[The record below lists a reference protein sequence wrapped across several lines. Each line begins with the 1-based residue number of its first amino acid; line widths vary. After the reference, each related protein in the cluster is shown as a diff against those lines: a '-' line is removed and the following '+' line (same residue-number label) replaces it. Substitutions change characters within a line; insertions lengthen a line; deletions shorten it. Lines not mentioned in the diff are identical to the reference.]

1 MRLKNEQSV
10 LQQRPFY
17 RAVHSGSASIRGDK
31 VKSYRLQEFKRP
43 LEAEQLAT
51 PAPRGSEV
59 LLKVVAAGM
68 CHSDLHLWDGGY
80 DLGRGDRLSLTDR
93 GVRLPLTLGHE
104 TVGEV
109 VALGS
114 EAHGVEVGK
123 TYLIFPW
130 IGCGECQVCLTGNET
145 YCTKPRFLG
154 ILRDGGYADHIVVPH
169 SKYLLDISGLD
180 ISAAAP
186 YACSGVTTYSA
197 LKKAGPAI
205 YDGPIVIFGAG
216 GLGLMSLGLL
226 RAMGGKGAVVVEVSD
241 QKRAA
246 AIEAG
251 ALATVDGRAKDAV
264 DEIIRTVGGSPKV
277 QIDFVGSEQTA
288 ALSFNCAPKG
298 GKIIMVGLFGG
309 AAPWPLPL
317 IAMKALTI
325 QGNYLG
331 SLEELGELLELIRKK
346 SVPPIPITLAR
357 LDDVNEMLDTLRE
370 GKVVGRV
377 VLSP

>member
-1 MRLKNEQSV
+1 MS
-10 LQQRPFY
+10 PFLFFLVRSSDRVRY
-17 RAVHSGSASIRGDK
+17 LETQ
-31 VKSYRLQEFKRP
+31 VKSFRLQEFKKP
-43 LEAEQLAT
+43 LEAEQMAT
-51 PAPRGSEV
+51 PAPGGAEV

-104 TVGEV
+104 TVGEA
-109 VALGS
+109 VALGP
-114 EAHGVEVGK
+114 EARGVEVGK

-130 IGCGECQVCLTGNET
+130 IGCGECQVCLSGEET

-154 ILRDGGYADHIVVPH
+154 ILRDGGYSDHIVVPH
-169 SKYLLDISGLD
+169 SKYLLDLTGLD
-180 ISAAAP
+180 ANASAP

-197 LKKAGPAI
+197 LKKAGAAI
-205 YDGPIVIFGAG
+205 FDGPIVIFGAG

-226 RAMGGKGAVVVEVSD
+226 KAMGGKGAVVVEVD
-241 QKRAA
+241 NEKRQAA
-246 AIEAG
+246 LKAG
-251 ALATVDGRAKDAV
+251 ALAVVDGLATDAV
-264 DEIIRTVGGSPKV
+264 DQIVRAAGGPPRV

-288 ALSFNCAPKG
+288 ALSFSCAPKG

-309 AAPWPLPL
+309 AAPWALPL

-331 SLEELGELLELIRKK
+331 SLQELVELLDLVRKK
-346 SVPPIPITLAR
+346 SVPPIPITLAK
-357 LDDVNEMLDTLRE
+357 LEDVNGMLDTLRA
-370 GKVVGRV
+370 GRVVGRV

>member
-1 MRLKNEQSV
+1 
-10 LQQRPFY
+10 
-17 RAVHSGSASIRGDK
+17 
-31 VKSYRLQEFKRP
+31 VKSYRLQEFKKA
-43 LEAEQLAT
+43 LEPQQLAT
-51 PAPRGSEV
+51 PVPSGSEV

-109 VALGS
+109 VALGP
-114 EAHGVEVGK
+114 EARGADVGK

-130 IGCGECQVCLTGNET
+130 IGCGECPVCLAGEET
-145 YCTKPRFLG
+145 YCMKPRFLG
-154 ILRDGGYADHIVVPH
+154 ILRDGGYADHIIVPY
-169 SKYLLDISGLD
+169 SKYLLDLSGID
-180 ISAAAP
+180 FNAAAP

-197 LKKAGPAI
+197 LKKAEPAI
-205 YDGPIVIFGAG
+205 YEGPIVIFGAG

-226 RAMGGKGAVVVEVSD
+226 KAMGGKGAVVVEVDD
-241 QKRAA
+241 QKRDAA
-246 AIEAG
+246 MQAG
-251 ALATVDGRAKDAV
+251 ALAVVDGRAKDAA
-264 DEIIRTVGGSPKV
+264 DQIIRAAGGPPKV

-331 SLEELGELLELIRKK
+331 SLKELVELLDLIRKK
-346 SVPPIPITLAR
+346 KVPPIPITLAK
-357 LDDVNEMLDTLRE
+357 LDDVNGMLDTLRA

>member
-1 MRLKNEQSV
+1 
-10 LQQRPFY
+10 
-17 RAVHSGSASIRGDK
+17 
-31 VKSYRLQEFKRP
+31 VKSYRLQEFKKP
-43 LEAEQLAT
+43 LASEQLAT
-51 PAPRGSEV
+51 PSPHGSDV
-59 LLKVVAAGM
+59 LLKGVAAGM

-80 DLGRGDRLSLTDR
+80 DLGHGDRLSLTDR

-109 VALGS
+109 VALGP
-114 EAHGVEVGK
+114 EAKGVEVGK

-130 IGCGECQVCLTGNET
+130 IGCGDCPVCFSGNET
-145 YCTKPRFLG
+145 YCSKPRFLG

-169 SKYLLDISGLD
+169 SKYLLDLSGLD
-180 ISAAAP
+180 FNAAAP

-197 LKKAGPAI
+197 LKKAGSAI
-205 YDGPIVIFGAG
+205 YEAPIVIFGAG

-226 RAMGGKGAVVVEVSD
+226 KAMGGKGAVVVEVD
-241 QKRAA
+241 NQKRNA
-246 AIEAG
+246 AINAG
-251 ALATVDGRAKDAV
+251 ALAVVDGLAKDAA
-264 DEIIRTVGGSPKV
+264 DQIIRAAGGAPKV

-331 SLEELGELLELIRKK
+331 SLEELVELLDLVRKK
-346 SVPPIPITLAR
+346 SVPPIPITLAK
-357 LDDVNEMLDTLRE
+357 LDEVNGMLDTLRA

-377 VLSP
+377 ILSP